1 MPEAGQARRW
11 TLAILFRPLRFAV
24 GAPVRLRS
32 EGRAPISQEASPLCS
47 RPRRQIHPLLHF
59 GWRPQD
65 RRPNCEELFSQQ
77 WMEWRRTRTGSG
89 AMHLHTYRDESR
101 SRHFDL
107 ISGGEHPRSIDLVV
121 AMTSDILVISFA
133 CALVSLRRTDQ
144 TRRPPPS
151 ITRVWPVTKVCRIR

>member
-1 MPEAGQARRW
+1 
-11 TLAILFRPLRFAV
+11 
-24 GAPVRLRS
+24 
-32 EGRAPISQEASPLCS
+32 
-47 RPRRQIHPLLHF
+47 
-59 GWRPQD
+59 
-65 RRPNCEELFSQQ
+65 
-77 WMEWRRTRTGSG
+77 
-89 AMHLHTYRDESR
+89 MHLHTYRDESR